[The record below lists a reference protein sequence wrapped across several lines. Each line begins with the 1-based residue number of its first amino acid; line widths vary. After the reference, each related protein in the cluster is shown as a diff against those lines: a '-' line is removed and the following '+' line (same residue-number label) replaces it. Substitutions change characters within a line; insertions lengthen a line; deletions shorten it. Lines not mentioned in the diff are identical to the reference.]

1 MSKPALVPKNQPI
14 WRYWVIFSFG
24 DLTWN
29 DAFETEEF
37 STYATVHT
45 INVYTRNCKAHFD

>member
-29 DAFETEEF
+29 DPFETEELL
-37 STYATVHT
+37 TYATVHT
-45 INVYTRNCKAHFD
+45 INIYTRNCKAHFD